1 MENSVLKNQWY
12 LVNKDGEPYLYVS
25 VKKDFFAE
33 AVRISDGTLLVGYFD
48 YYESLNLFILN
59 ENEMVEDGRYVGAIA
74 IAPSVSG
81 KYDIS
86 GSITSSNYKLYEVRD
101 MDEDCYVQLH
111 PYFATVINENMDI
124 VHITDKEK
132 ISDINYYIRQSRNVL
147 SNMMKESYNYQQRN
161 RYGKLKESLK
171 EMRWD
176 IADELIPDKR
186 DDNVSWDD
194 IIEDLKRYLKTL
206 QPDLD
211 YMDDELPSK
220 KERWRNNKD
229 KVKKKSKKKKK

>member
-48 YYESLNLFILN
+48 YYGSLNLFILN
-59 ENEMVEDGRYVGAIA
+59 EDEMVEDGRCVGAIA
-74 IAPSVSG
+74 VAPSVSG

-101 MDEDCYVQLH
+101 MDVQLH
-111 PYFATVINENMDI
+111 PYFVTVINENMDI

-147 SNMMKESYNYQQRN
+147 SNMMKEYYNYQQRN

-176 IADELIPDKR
+176 IEDKLIPDKR
-186 DDNVSWDD
+186 DDNVSRDD

-220 KERWRNNKD
+220 KER
-229 KVKKKSKKKKK
+229 